1 MEVDKRGLR
10 RQTVGN
16 NHGLRDWRTL
26 GGGTAADEEG
36 AFTGALAKTIGRP
49 FGSNISSLVNREPHV
64 RGDPEDK
71 DISNSCGS
79 HKRMAVFSETMNG
92 MYSLPRACKEL
103 QESRVIKQKHHCVG
117 KS

>member
-1 MEVDKRGLR
+1 MHIFPYKPRS
-10 RQTVGN
+10 
-16 NHGLRDWRTL
+16 HK
-26 GGGTAADEEG
+26 GGGAATDEEG

-79 HKRMAVFSETMNG
+79 HKRMAVFSETMVG
-92 MYSLPRACKEL
+92 MYSLPRACKAL
-103 QESRVIKQKHHCVG
+103 RESGVINKSTTVLERVVRKRNSSVK
-117 KS
+117 